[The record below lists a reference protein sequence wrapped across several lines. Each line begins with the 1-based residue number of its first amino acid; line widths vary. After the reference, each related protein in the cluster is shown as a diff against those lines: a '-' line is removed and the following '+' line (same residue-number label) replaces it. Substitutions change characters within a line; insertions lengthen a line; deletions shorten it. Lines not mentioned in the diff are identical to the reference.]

1 MIDNIQGISPL
12 VVTALDS
19 TRNTVGDDGEA
30 DRLKT
35 AQNNSGSVD
44 GQSRKSGQADVQQ
57 KSTEAQPA
65 ATDYSQITERL
76 EELLSNDTT
85 VQFRFDETTR
95 RIVMTVVDVNT
106 QEVIRQIPAEESL
119 RIAKFIT
126 ESFEQ
131 GQVTDA
137 KV

>member
-19 TRNTVGDDGEA
+19 TRNTVGDESEA
-30 DRLKT
+30 GKLKT
-35 AQNNSGSVD
+35 AQNDSGSVD
-44 GQSRKSGQADVQQ
+44 AQAQKDNRTESQQ
-57 KSTEAQPA
+57 KSVEPQPA
-65 ATDYSQITERL
+65 TTDYSQITERL
-76 EELLSNDTT
+76 QELLSNDTT